1 MPILTFFISSDSLC
15 DQGGRKMVV
24 DERDFHSDK
33 LTAPPP
39 VDSGPSTSMATS
51 ALSALMVPIIPY
63 I

>member
-33 LTAPPP
+33 LTAPP